1 MKGQVRPGR
10 TRAFLERPTIDDVP
24 FEKLAERKI
33 REAMDAGEFD
43 NLPNAGSP
51 IDLESYF
58 SMPPHLRMAFSIL
71 KSANCLPAEI
81 ELLNEV
87 AGLEAAAAN
96 AAAAEEQARLAAEL
110 QQARLRLA
118 LALERM
124 RGDGS

>member
-1 MKGQVRPGR
+1 
-10 TRAFLERPTIDDVP
+10 VP

-51 IDLESYF
+51 FDLESYF

-71 KSANCLPAEI
+71 KSANCLPPEV
-81 ELLNEV
+81 ELLNEA

-96 AAAAEEQARLAAEL
+96 AAAAEEQARLSAEL
-110 QQARLRLA
+110 QRARLRLA
-118 LALERM
+118 LAFDRLSADRS
-124 RGDGS
+124 RRTP